1 MLRAL
6 VVDDERNIRT
16 TLSVCLEGLGCQ
28 VLTAQNAESALAQ
41 AASAPID
48 IAFVDLNLG
57 ASSGLDLIPLLAEA
71 TPSCSIVIITAYATI
86 ETAVDAMK
94 RGAMDYLPKPF
105 APAQI
110 RHFVDKVRERRSLLH
125 HVTTLEGTLQTQVPE
140 LRLDMEAPKMVA
152 AFDLVSKAAVSDVS
166 VVMRGESGTGK
177 SVLARVLH
185 NKSARASGPFV
196 VVNAATLTD
205 ELLLSELFGHAR
217 GAFTGAVRDQAGK
230 VEVAHGGTLFLDEI
244 GELSPGAQAKLL
256 GFLQDKTYQRL
267 GEQHDRRADVR
278 IVTATNRNLEADMQA
293 GRFREDL
300 YYRLAVIDIEVP
312 ALRERP
318 EDVLG
323 LARHFLS
330 FFARSMRRKDPVLT
344 QEAAAMLVTYPWP
357 GNVRELRNTIE
368 RALVLSSASEL
379 GPEAFPERMRA
390 ASSKRPTLG
399 GNFSVELIEREHI
412 LRVLGRSKTHEE
424 AAATLGIDVATLWRK
439 RKKFNEG

>member
-57 ASSGLDLIPLLAEA
+57 GSSGLDLIPMLAEA
-71 TPSCSIVIITAYATI
+71 TPSCSIIIITAYATI

-140 LRLDMEAPKMVA
+140 LRLDMEAPKMLA

-256 GFLQDKTYQRL
+256 GFLQDKIYQRL

-278 IVTATNRNLEADMQA
+278 IVTATNRNLEEDMQA

-344 QEAAAMLVTYPWP
+344 PEAAAMLVAYAWP

-379 GPEAFPERMRA
+379 SPEAFPERMRA

-412 LRVLGRSKTHEE
+412 LRVLGRSKTHDE